1 MAGSV
6 SMWGPNAQGVRSRPD
21 RSVSLGDVRERPV
34 QAMGLSGR
42 AAEPVDLPGEGET
55 WKQRF
60 KVEADLAEEDN
71 PFNSPL
77 TNWSGLTRGEQER
90 AIQSLRRQQDTTSV
104 IRAGIFRVTV
114 TELNKVP
121 SYARGAEIEEGFL
134 SDYGNVSV
142 DFSTDYD
149 AVELVRDSPAH
160 TLHVPLGEA
169 RASLQKVGEIAD
181 SLAAEGYNVWGSPTT
196 PSRGSLYASH
206 GMIRVGDLPRYDG
219 NASNTSGAFNFG
231 GEDTLVLPGRGGS
244 GFGGESPSQRL
255 SDDEVRQLTRP
266 EGFAPSPPMS
276 GSLPGAPLQPPRL
289 PDVGGF
295 DVAPPMSGS
304 LPGAPL
310 RPPRLPDLE
319 GFGSGDAR
327 REMQAAM
334 QASSQRVNPQQE
346 VFDGMGGWREQLA
359 EARQKLK
366 EAKQREAER
375 AESRRRGRPIP
386 EGPPIP
392 GNQNPESGAA
402 SQFAPS
408 GQLPVDPTA
417 FRAPQG
423 QTVDWFN
430 NLSTEQKVG
439 MALMLM
445 SGGMAAGG
453 GAAAAG
459 GGAALRYGAGT
470 LLPLALNQ

>member
-1 MAGSV
+1 
-6 SMWGPNAQGVRSRPD
+6 MWGPNAQGVRSRPD
-21 RSVSLGDVRERPV
+21 RSVSLGDVREQPV
-34 QAMGLSGR
+34 QVMGLSGE

-60 KVEADLAEEDN
+60 KVEADLRTTPVEVVR
-71 PFNSPL
+71 
-77 TNWSGLTRGEQER
+77 TV
-90 AIQSLRRQQDTTSV
+90 SL
-104 IRAGIFRVTV
+104 RAGIFQVTV

-121 SYARGAEIEEGFL
+121 LSNVGKIEEGFL
-134 SDYGNVSV
+134 SDYGNVSM
-142 DFSTDYD
+142 DFANLRRGSLYRYGGSDP
-149 AVELVRDSPAH
+149 LGS
-160 TLHVPLGEA
+160 HVPLGEA
-169 RASLQKVGEIAD
+169 RASLRKVGEIAD

-196 PSRGSLYASH
+196 PSRASLYASH
-206 GMIRVGDLPRYDG
+206 GMIRVGDLPRHDDNTS
-219 NASNTSGAFNFG
+219 NASRDFTFG

-266 EGFAPSPPMS
+266 EGFTPSPPMS
-276 GSLPGAPLQPPRL
+276 GLLPGAPLQ
-289 PDVGGF
+289 
-295 DVAPPMSGS
+295 
-304 LPGAPL
+304 
-310 RPPRLPDLE
+310 PPRLPDLE

-346 VFDGMGGWREQLA
+346 VFPGMGGWQEQLA
-359 EARQKLK
+359 EARQKLR

-375 AESRRRGRPIP
+375 AAARRIGRPIP
-386 EGPPIP
+386 KGPPIP
-392 GNQNPESGAA
+392 GNRNPESGAA
-402 SQFAPS
+402 SRFAPS

-439 MALMLM
+439 VALMLM

-459 GGAALRYGAGT
+459 GGAALRGGAA
-470 LLPLALNQ
+470 LLPLILNQ

>member
-219 NASNTSGAFNFG
+219 NASNTSRAFNFG

-266 EGFAPSPPMS
+266 EGFTPSPPMS
-276 GSLPGAPLQPPRL
+276 GSLPGAPLQ
-289 PDVGGF
+289 
-295 DVAPPMSGS
+295 
-304 LPGAPL
+304 
-310 RPPRLPDLE
+310 PPRLPDLE

-327 REMQAAM
+327 REMQAAL

-346 VFDGMGGWREQLA
+346 VFPGMGGWQEQLA

-366 EAKQREAER
+366 EAERREAER
-375 AESRRRGRPIP
+375 AAARRLGRPIP
-386 EGPPIP
+386 KGPPIP

-439 MALMLM
+439 MALMLL

>member
-1 MAGSV
+1 
-6 SMWGPNAQGVRSRPD
+6 MWGPNAQGVRSRPD
-21 RSVSLGDVRERPV
+21 RSVSLDDVREQPV
-34 QAMGLSGR
+34 QAMGLSG
-42 AAEPVDLPGEGET
+42 VDLPGEGET

-60 KVEADLAEEDN
+60 KVEADLRTTPVEVVRTV
-71 PFNSPL
+71 PL
-77 TNWSGLTRGEQER
+77 
-90 AIQSLRRQQDTTSV
+90 
-104 IRAGIFRVTV
+104 RAGIFQVTV
-114 TELNKVP
+114 TELNRVP
-121 SYARGAEIEEGFL
+121 VGVDEHAIEEGFL

-142 DFSTDYD
+142 DF
-149 AVELVRDSPAH
+149 ARNQPA
-160 TLHVPLGEA
+160 TAPHVPLGEA
-169 RASLQKVGEIAD
+169 RASLRKVGEIAD

-196 PSRGSLYASH
+196 PSRASLYASH
-206 GMIRVGDLPRYDG
+206 GMIRVGDLPRHERLHPRYVLPVNRRDF
-219 NASNTSGAFNFG
+219 TFG
-231 GEDTLVLPGRGGS
+231 GDNTLVLPGRGGS

-266 EGFAPSPPMS
+266 EGFTPSPPMS
-276 GSLPGAPLQPPRL
+276 GLLPGAPLQ
-289 PDVGGF
+289 
-295 DVAPPMSGS
+295 
-304 LPGAPL
+304 
-310 RPPRLPDLE
+310 PPRLPDLE

-346 VFDGMGGWREQLA
+346 VFPGMGGWQEQLA

-375 AESRRRGRPIP
+375 TAARRIGRPIP
-386 EGPPIP
+386 KGPPIP

-402 SQFAPS
+402 SRFAPS

-439 MALMLM
+439 VALMLM

-459 GGAALRYGAGT
+459 GGAALRGAAA
-470 LLPLALNQ
+470 LLPLILNQ

>member
-1 MAGSV
+1 
-6 SMWGPNAQGVRSRPD
+6 MWGPNAQGVRSRPD
-21 RSVSLGDVRERPV
+21 RSVSLGDVREQPV
-34 QAMGLSGR
+34 QAMGLSGLDLPGE

-60 KVEADLAEEDN
+60 KVEADLRTTPVEVVR
-71 PFNSPL
+71 
-77 TNWSGLTRGEQER
+77 TV
-90 AIQSLRRQQDTTSV
+90 SL
-104 IRAGIFRVTV
+104 RAGIFQVTV

-121 SYARGAEIEEGFL
+121 LSNVGKIEEGFL
-134 SDYGNVSV
+134 SDYGNVSM
-142 DFSTDYD
+142 DFANLRRGSLYRYGGSDP
-149 AVELVRDSPAH
+149 LGS
-160 TLHVPLGEA
+160 HVPLGEA
-169 RASLQKVGEIAD
+169 RASLRKVGEIAD

-196 PSRGSLYASH
+196 PSRASLYASH
-206 GMIRVGDLPRYDG
+206 GMIRVGDLPRHDDNTS
-219 NASNTSGAFNFG
+219 NASRDFTFG
-231 GEDTLVLPGRGGS
+231 GENTLVLPGRGGS

-266 EGFAPSPPMS
+266 EGFTPSPPMS
-276 GSLPGAPLQPPRL
+276 GLLPGAPLQPPRL
-289 PDVGGF
+289 PDLGGF
-295 DVAPPMSGS
+295 TPSPPMSGL

-310 RPPRLPDLE
+310 QPPRLPDLE

-346 VFDGMGGWREQLA
+346 VFPGMGGWQEQLA
-359 EARQKLK
+359 EARQKLR

-375 AESRRRGRPIP
+375 AAARRIGRPIP
-386 EGPPIP
+386 KGPPIP
-392 GNQNPESGAA
+392 GNRNPESGAA
-402 SQFAPS
+402 SRFAPS

-439 MALMLM
+439 VALMLM

-459 GGAALRYGAGT
+459 GGAALRGGAA
-470 LLPLALNQ
+470 LLPLILNQ